1 MPASRWRTR
10 VLLPAV
16 ILALFAGVLLY
27 AARDALLP
35 ATEVRVAPVV
45 SKAVSGSA
53 GSVAFQA
60 AGWVEADPFSTYASA
75 LTDGV
80 LKEVL
85 VLEGQHV
92 TAGQVVGKLI
102 DDEAKIA
109 LARAEADMRQRQAEI
124 RVADATLAA
133 AKAQW
138 ENPIERQRAVA
149 VAESML
155 LEIQANIAKR
165 EGDIAVEKARAD
177 ELRDTYTREL
187 ELSKARAVA
196 EGQRIQ
202 TGLKLKTQEAL
213 VEAAERDLQVLAA
226 KLKTQ
231 EAERTA
237 AKENLRLRISEK
249 KDLAAA
255 EAALQQAQAALETAT
270 AMRDDARL
278 RLERMEIRTP
288 ISGVVQERFVEPGTK
303 MMLSA
308 NEMHSNHVVRIYDP
322 EKLQV
327 RVDVPLAD
335 AARVG
340 AGQDVTLVVDVLRD
354 TTFKGKVTRILD
366 QADIQKNT
374 LQVKVAIEHPVAELK
389 PEMLA
394 RVQFLATATESKSGA
409 AKERER
415 LFALSSALQR
425 DGAKATA
432 WIVDK
437 GGHTAWRKNV
447 SVGSGRLGEWVEITE
462 GLQPGDALIAGDTSR
477 LHDGERVRIAGEVDT
492 SAAAPAEM
500 GGDHGAH

>member
-16 ILALFAGVLLY
+16 VLALFAGVLLY

-35 ATEVRVAPVV
+35 AMEVRVAPVI
-45 SKAVSGSA
+45 SKSVSGSA

-60 AGWVEADPFSTYASA
+60 AGWVEADPFSSYASA

-85 VLEGQHV
+85 VLEGQRV
-92 TAGQVVGKLI
+92 TAGQIVARLI

-109 LARAEADMRQRQAEI
+109 LARAEADVRQRQAEL
-124 RVADATLAA
+124 RAAEATLAA

-138 ENPIERQRAVA
+138 DNPVERERAVA

-165 EGDIAVEKARAD
+165 EGDVAVEKARAD
-177 ELRDTYTREL
+177 ELRDTFARET
-187 ELSKARAVA
+187 ELSRARAVA

-202 TGLKLKTQEAL
+202 TGLRLKTQEAL
-213 VEAAERDLQVLAA
+213 IASTEADVQVLSA

-231 EAERTA
+231 QAERVA
-237 AKENLRLRISEK
+237 ANENLRLRIIEK

-255 EAALQQAQAALETAT
+255 EAALQQAQAALDTAS
-270 AMRDDARL
+270 AVRDDAKL
-278 RLERMEIRTP
+278 RLERMDIRAP

-308 NEMHSNHVVRIYDP
+308 TEMNSNHALRIYDP

-340 AGQDVTLVVDVLRD
+340 AGQDATLVVDVLRD

-374 LQVKVAIEHPVAELK
+374 LQVKVAIEKPVPELK

-394 RVQFLATATESKSGA
+394 RMQFIAAESKSGTT
-409 AKERER
+409 KERER
-415 LFALSSALQR
+415 LFALSSTLQR
-425 DGAKATA
+425 DGAKATV

-437 GGHTAWRKNV
+437 GAHIAQHKSV
-447 SVGSGRLGEWVEITE
+447 SVGSGRQGDWVEITD
-462 GLQPGDALIAGDTSR
+462 GLQPGDALIAGDTSKLR
-477 LHDGERVRIAGEVDT
+477 EGERVRIIGEVD
-492 SAAAPAEM
+492 APASSQNEM
-500 GGDHGAH
+500 GGDHAAH